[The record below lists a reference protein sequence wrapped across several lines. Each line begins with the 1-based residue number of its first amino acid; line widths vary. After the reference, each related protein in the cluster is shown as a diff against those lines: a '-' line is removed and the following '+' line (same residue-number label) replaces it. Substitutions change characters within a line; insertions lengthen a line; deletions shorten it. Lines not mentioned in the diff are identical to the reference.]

1 MFYRNVHFRLLFE
14 TMAKNPTIA
23 RITHPHLGILAD
35 ISTLI
40 THSHD
45 LQETLDRLVATV
57 AERMETEV
65 CSLYIFDPKL
75 NRLTLWATMGLD
87 PESVGKVS
95 MGIGEGLTGL
105 VIEQM
110 KPVMVV
116 NALTHKRYKYF
127 PETHEEH
134 FHSFLGVPLVEKKA
148 PLGVLVVQTS
158 RRREFSRDEIRLL
171 TTISGQAASIIVQAR
186 LADILRSNEEER
198 KEYHKRMNEAM
209 RKLRAYEGAR
219 PETSSRAKQK
229 WRGRLN
235 GLAASPGFGRG
246 KAFVLEP
253 RMELSAIKKKKSRNP
268 KHEIERFRGAVER
281 GIDQINV
288 VKRRMSEL
296 ISAEENAIFD
306 VYRLILEDPQI
317 IHQIEQQIRK
327 GEYVA
332 EYAVRVVF
340 ERYMESIAKIDNNY
354 LRERTADV
362 KDAAQRL
369 LETLSGGDG
378 QQYHVPDDAI
388 LVAQDLSPSD
398 LSMLE
403 GDKFKGIVLATG
415 GVTSHASILA
425 KSFEI
430 PSVVAV
436 EQLTDRVHQG
446 DLLIID
452 GNAGVVHVNPTAEV
466 IREYDRLVSDYAEL
480 NRELGELKDLPA
492 QTTDGHRVSLFANVG
507 LLSDVA
513 FAHLHGA
520 QGIGLYRTEIPFL
533 SHRDFPSEEEQY
545 ALYKR
550 VVEGMMDKPVTIR
563 TLDIGADKYPSYMRS
578 FATEPNPFLGWRSI
592 RISLEVEEIF
602 KTQLRA
608 ILRVGD
614 LGSVRMLVPMISSLE
629 EIQKVKEL
637 LAEAKAE
644 LEREGTPFDRQ
655 MELGI
660 MVEVPS
666 AVQLAERFLREVDF
680 LSIGTNDLIQYL
692 LAVDRS
698 NRKVANLYEP
708 LHPAV
713 LSALNATINAGRK
726 AGKRVSMC
734 GEMAGDPLCALVL
747 LGMGLEEFSMGA
759 LYLPVIKKAIRSI
772 SYQAA
777 KTTAQMVLVMDTV
790 GEIKRYLFEQI
801 RELDMVELLEMYR

>member
-1 MFYRNVHFRLLFE
+1 
-14 TMAKNPTIA
+14 
-23 RITHPHLGILAD
+23 
-35 ISTLI
+35 
-40 THSHD
+40 
-45 LQETLDRLVATV
+45 
-57 AERMETEV
+57 
-65 CSLYIFDPKL
+65 
-75 NRLTLWATMGLD
+75 
-87 PESVGKVS
+87 
-95 MGIGEGLTGL
+95 
-105 VIEQM
+105 
-110 KPVMVV
+110 
-116 NALTHKRYKYF
+116 
-127 PETHEEH
+127 
-134 FHSFLGVPLVEKKA
+134 
-148 PLGVLVVQTS
+148 
-158 RRREFSRDEIRLL
+158 
-171 TTISGQAASIIVQAR
+171 
-186 LADILRSNEEER
+186 
-198 KEYHKRMNEAM
+198 
-209 RKLRAYEGAR
+209 
-219 PETSSRAKQK
+219 
-229 WRGRLN
+229 
-235 GLAASPGFGRG
+235 
-246 KAFVLEP
+246 
-253 RMELSAIKKKKSRNP
+253 
-268 KHEIERFRGAVER
+268 
-281 GIDQINV
+281 
-288 VKRRMSEL
+288 
-296 ISAEENAIFD
+296 
-306 VYRLILEDPQI
+306 
-317 IHQIEQQIRK
+317 RK
-327 GEYVA
+327 GGYIA

-340 ERYMESIAKIDNNY
+340 ERYLETIAKIDNSY

-378 QQYHVPDDAI
+378 QQYDVPDDAI
-388 LVAQDLSPSD
+388 LVAQDLSPAD

-430 PSVVAV
+430 PSIVAV
-436 EQLTDRVHQG
+436 EELLEKVHQG

-452 GNAGVVHVNPTAEV
+452 GNAGSVHVNPNVEV
-466 IREYDRLVSDYAEL
+466 IREYDRLERDYAEL

-492 QTTDGHRVSLFANVG
+492 QTTDGHRVSLYANVG

-533 SHRDFPSEEEQY
+533 SHRDFPSEEEQF

-563 TLDIGADKYPSYMRS
+563 TLDIGADKYPSYMRNV
-578 FATEPNPFLGWRSI
+578 AAEPNPFLGWRSI

-614 LGSVRMLVPMISSLE
+614 LGLVRMLVPMISSLE

-644 LEREGTPFDRQ
+644 LEREGTPYDRQ

-660 MVEVPS
+660 MVEVPA
-666 AVQLAERFLREVDF
+666 AVQLADRFLREVDF

-713 LSALNATINAGRK
+713 LSALSATIDAGK
-726 AGKRVSMC
+726 KVGKRVSMC

-772 SYQAA
+772 SYQSA
-777 KTTAQMVLVMDTV
+777 KATAQIVLGMDTV

-801 RELDMVELLEMYR
+801 RQLEMVEILEMYR

>member
-1 MFYRNVHFRLLFE
+1 
-14 TMAKNPTIA
+14 
-23 RITHPHLGILAD
+23 LGILAD
-35 ISTLI
+35 INTLI

-45 LQETLDRLVATV
+45 LQETLDRLVTTV
-57 AERMETEV
+57 AERMQTEV
-65 CSLYIFDPKL
+65 CSLYIFDAKK
-75 NRLTLWATMGLD
+75 NRLTLCATMGLD

-116 NALTHKRYKYF
+116 DALAHKRYKYF

-134 FHSFLGVPLVEKKA
+134 FHSFLGVPLFEKKT

-171 TTISGQAASIIVQAR
+171 TTISGQAASIILQAR
-186 LADILRSNEEER
+186 LTDNLRSKEEER
-198 KEYHKRMNEAM
+198 KEYQKRMNEAM
-209 RKLRAYEGAR
+209 RKLRSYEGA
-219 PETSSRAKQK
+219 PTEASIKTKQK
-229 WRGRLN
+229 WRGRLT

-246 KAFVLEP
+246 RAFVLEP
-253 RMELSAIKKKKSRNP
+253 RMELNAIKKKISRNP
-268 KHEIERFRGAVER
+268 RHEIERFRGAVER
-281 GIDQINV
+281 GIDQIGV
-288 VKRRMSEL
+288 VKRRMSSL
-296 ISAEENAIFD
+296 ISAEEGAIFD
-306 VYRLILEDPQI
+306 VYRLIFEDPQI
-317 IHQIEQQIRK
+317 IHQVEQQIRK
-327 GEYVA
+327 GRYVA

-340 ERYMESIAKIDNNY
+340 ERYLETIAKIDNSY

-369 LETLSGGDG
+369 LETLSGGNG
-378 QQYHVPDDAI
+378 QPYDVPDDAI
-388 LVAQDLSPSD
+388 LVAQDLSPAD

-430 PSVVAV
+430 PSIVAV
-436 EQLTDRVHQG
+436 EDLMEKVRQG

-452 GNAGVVHVNPTAEV
+452 GNAGSVHVNPNVEV
-466 IREYDRLVSDYAEL
+466 IREYDRLERDYAEL

-492 QTTDGHRVSLFANVG
+492 QTTDGHRVSLYANVG

-533 SHRDFPSEEEQY
+533 SHRDFPSEEEQF

-550 VVEGMMDKPVTIR
+550 VVEGMINKPVTIR
-563 TLDIGADKYPSYMRS
+563 TLDIGADKYPSYMRNV
-578 FATEPNPFLGWRSI
+578 AVEPNPFLGWRSI
-592 RISLEVEEIF
+592 RISLQVEEIF

-614 LGSVRMLVPMISSLE
+614 LGLVRMLVPMISSLE

-644 LEREGTPFDRQ
+644 LEREGTPYDRQ

-660 MVEVPS
+660 MVEVPA

-713 LSALNATINAGRK
+713 LSALNATIDAGK
-726 AGKRVSMC
+726 KVGKRVSMC

-772 SYQAA
+772 SYQSA
-777 KTTAQMVLVMDTV
+777 KATAQIVLGMDTV
-790 GEIKRYLFEQI
+790 GEIKRYLFDQI
-801 RELDMVELLEMYR
+801 RQLEMVELLEMYR